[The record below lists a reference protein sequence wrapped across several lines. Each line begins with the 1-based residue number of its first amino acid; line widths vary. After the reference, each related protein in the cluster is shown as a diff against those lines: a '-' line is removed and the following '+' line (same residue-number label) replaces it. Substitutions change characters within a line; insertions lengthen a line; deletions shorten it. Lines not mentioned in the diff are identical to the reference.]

1 MDLKGSG
8 IRFVGKLEVRSWKL
22 EGDDL
27 ANYKDLKVWQKAM
40 DLVVDV
46 YSVINDFPQIERF
59 ALSDQIR
66 RCSVSIPSNI
76 AEGAGRNHIKEFVQF
91 LSVSLGS
98 LYELQTQL
106 EIAKRVG
113 YITNTNIQEL
123 DKKTLEIEKMLNAL
137 ISSIKKGNQ

>member
-1 MDLKGSG
+1 M
-8 IRFVGKLEVRSWKL
+8 
-22 EGDDL
+22 

-46 YSVINDFPQIERF
+46 YSIISDFPQIERF

-76 AEGAGRNHIKEFVQF
+76 AEGAARNHTKEFVQF

-113 YITNTNIQEL
+113 YIANIQKL
-123 DKKTLEIEKMLNAL
+123 NKKTLEIEKMLNAL